1 MVNNYEVAFR
11 VMTDLEANITPYT
24 HFENERD
31 RQVLVESAVTGQHI
45 LLGGTPGGGKTT
57 IAKAIASSLDLS
69 VGRFQ
74 GDPMATT
81 KHVIG
86 ARVYNLATGEYE
98 FHEGPIFSDILL
110 ADEFNRNAGQTQ
122 SAVIEAMQERQVT
135 PLGLETRQLS
145 PHFLVIATQNAKDKT
160 DGINLLTQANT
171 DRFST
176 FIDLSKPYE
185 KDEMRKVASAAN
197 VWEDGS
203 PEQVAGEEELAIV
216 KDAIKKIRRN
226 ADPSRLDHAQDIV
239 MEVRSDARVDR
250 RESLLDMGR
259 PALQMM
265 ILAAAA
271 AARRNSSV
279 MEEID
284 INGAA
289 RYVLGHRVEPMPAQI
304 RDGISSQE
312 LVDKIIAEKHLEL
325 E

>member
-1 MVNNYEVAFR
+1 
-11 VMTDLEANITPYT
+11 
-24 HFENERD
+24 
-31 RQVLVESAVTGQHI
+31 
-45 LLGGTPGGGKTT
+45 
-57 IAKAIASSLDLS
+57 
-69 VGRFQ
+69 
-74 GDPMATT
+74 
-81 KHVIG
+81 
-86 ARVYNLATGEYE
+86 
-98 FHEGPIFSDILL
+98 
-110 ADEFNRNAGQTQ
+110 
-122 SAVIEAMQERQVT
+122 
-135 PLGLETRQLS
+135 LS

-304 RDGISSQE
+304 RNLSIR
-312 LVDKIIAEKHLEL
+312 
-325 E
+325 